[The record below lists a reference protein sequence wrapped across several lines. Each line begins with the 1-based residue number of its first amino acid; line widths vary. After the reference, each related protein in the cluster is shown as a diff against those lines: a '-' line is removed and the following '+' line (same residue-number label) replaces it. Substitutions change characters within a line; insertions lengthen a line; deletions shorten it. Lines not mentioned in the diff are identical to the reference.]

1 MKLRR
6 VALFLHGDRADAEET
21 GRWLSR
27 ALDGRG
33 IEVCALAADAARLGD
48 PVRVI
53 DESGFGRDLD
63 LIFVLG
69 GDGTLLRAAAIAV
82 PSGTP
87 LLGVNL
93 GRLGFLA
100 EIERGELEVALDRIC
115 EQGFEIES
123 RMTLEGEVALGGEM
137 VERFTAVNDVIVSK
151 ITPGRLIK
159 LDVALGGEAFTT
171 FAADGLIVS
180 TPTGS
185 TAYSFSA
192 HGPVVSPRLDCL
204 ILTPVSPHM
213 LFDRAMVVA
222 ASEEIVITVLPDPDT
237 VSLSADGRKEVELPV
252 GARVTVRA
260 GAKTL
265 KLAKVEGAPFWR
277 LVREKVRLPDDYH

>member
-1 MKLRR
+1 VKLKR
-6 VALFLHGDRADAEET
+6 VALFLHGDRADAEST
-21 GRWLSR
+21 GRWLAS

-33 IEVCALAADAARLGD
+33 IEVCALAADASRLGD

-100 EIERGELEVALDRIC
+100 EFERGELEVALDRIC
-115 EQGFEIES
+115 EHGFEVES
-123 RMTLEGEVALGGEM
+123 RMTLEGEVVVGHEV
-137 VERFTAVNDVIVSK
+137 VETFTAVNDIIVSK

-159 LDVALGGEAFTT
+159 LDVALGGEPFTT
-171 FAADGLIVS
+171 FAADGLIVA

-222 ASEEIVITVLPDPDT
+222 PNEEVLITVLPDPDT

-252 GARVTVRA
+252 GAQVRVRA
-260 GAKTL
+260 GSKPL

-277 LVREKVRLPDDYH
+277 LVREKFRLPDDYH